1 MDEIKELKELMEILG
16 ALFEK
21 QDEPKEEPTPAPAE
35 APKKNEGPCK
45 CDDVV
50 HRKLNPVAISDAVSA
65 ADYYYALLKRLNELG
80 VPEELAHQIVIA
92 EASA

>member
-1 MDEIKELKELMEILG
+1 MDEIKELMEILG

-21 QDEPKEEPTPAPAE
+21 QDEPVEEPAPATAE
-35 APKKNEGPCK
+35 VSEKCK
-45 CDDVV
+45 CNGCHTKDDPVV
-50 HRKLNPVAISDAVSA
+50 QSAVAV

-80 VPEELAHQIVIA
+80 VPEELAHQIVLA

>member
-1 MDEIKELKELMEILG
+1 MDEIKELKELVETLG

-21 QDEPKEEPTPAPAE
+21 QDEAEEEPATAP
-35 APKKNEGPCK
+35 APKKCK
-45 CDDVV
+45 CDGCHTKDDPVV
-50 HRKLNPVAISDAVSA
+50 QSAVAV
-65 ADYYYALLKRLNELG
+65 ADYYYALLKRLSELG